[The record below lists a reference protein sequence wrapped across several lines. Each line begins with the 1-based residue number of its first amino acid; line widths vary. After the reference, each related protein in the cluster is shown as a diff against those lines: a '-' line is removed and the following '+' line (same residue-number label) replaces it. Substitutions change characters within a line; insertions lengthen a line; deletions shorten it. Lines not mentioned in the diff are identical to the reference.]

1 MLQLQKIILLIIF
14 LVHCIIFLSFA
25 CHLRR
30 LLLLQVFKSRKTTM
44 KKCAHHYHHDCQCGI
59 IVINRLVSYLMC
71 CFSGMVCVCIV
82 YGLAWF
88 DLRVE
93 WKYSLWPSFFFP
105 PKTMYDDSLLKSSNF
120 LFRCFPAPF
129 ILLWL
134 LTRLSHFS
142 FKMAWTMAR

>member
-1 MLQLQKIILLIIF
+1 MRWSLMLQLQKIILLIIF

-82 YGLAWF
+82 YGLAWL

-105 PKTMYDDSLLKSSNF
+105 SNTMYDDSFLKSSNF
-120 LFRCFPAPF
+120 F
-129 ILLWL
+129 ISLLPRSVYTPL
-134 LTRLSHFS
+134 IIDALVTF
-142 FKMAWTMAR
+142 FF